1 SDSHSSLRGG
11 INQMGISLLLFLA
24 GLMLIPAVIWAVVK
38 SVRSQEESQDDEVV
52 YKNLNILQIYG
63 KITKKY

>member
-1 SDSHSSLRGG
+1 LRGG
-11 INQMGISLLLFLA
+11 IYQMGISLSLFLA

-52 YKNLNILQIYG
+52 YKNLNVLQIYG
-63 KITKKY
+63 RITKKY